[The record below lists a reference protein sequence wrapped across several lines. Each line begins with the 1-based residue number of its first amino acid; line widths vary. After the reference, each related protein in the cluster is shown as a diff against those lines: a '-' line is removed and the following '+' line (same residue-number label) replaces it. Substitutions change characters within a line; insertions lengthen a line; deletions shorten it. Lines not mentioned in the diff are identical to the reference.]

1 MVRLEQIAAKA
12 LENMNHDRYL
22 LAKTVGK
29 RAEKLSNGATPLIE
43 GVDIKIDKATDIA
56 LMEIA
61 ENRLKAELEN

>member
-29 RAEKLSNGATPLIE
+29 RAEELSNGAAPLVE
-43 GVDIKIDKATDIA
+43 GVDVKTHKATDIA